1 MGQLRV
7 QARPN
12 IGSYGLH
19 LDIHQMVGYPTRKLP
34 RRVLRALI
42 KPYRPA
48 WYARCTA
55 R

>member
-12 IGSYGLH
+12 IGSCGLH
-19 LDIHQMVGYPTRKLP
+19 LDVRQMVDYPTRKLP

-42 KPYRPA
+42 APYRPA
-48 WYARCTA
+48 LYVRCTA